1 MNVGPVHRCVS
12 SAQKSSSLMDIVHQ
26 NLRKE
31 EDKLSRHISIVN
43 KMMQQKYFYIAS
55 IREAQA
61 VLLVNI
67 TKH

>member
-1 MNVGPVHRCVS
+1 MLVLCIDIVS

-26 NLRKE
+26 NSRKE

-43 KMMQQKYFYIAS
+43 KMMQQKYFYIANT
-55 IREAQA
+55 REAQA